1 MAYYY
6 DNVQGGHFTQDQV
19 PYYEEHSYSQMPMAY
34 LGSSTTSNSP
44 APIDPSLGSFS
55 HSQCQ
60 TPWPTHQTHQIQQY
74 MDGPRTAFFIPDHAQ
89 VLLGVS
95 QPTKE
100 SNPLPPAS
108 QRRHGSP
115 CSQQTLSSSDSHS
128 PPTESDVLPATPPDH
143 SATSPFLQQKQ
154 FIGSWETQLQTQT
167 LFGMD
172 VGNTSVNPYE
182 VNHMF
187 EEEEI
192 VPMSFESAATF
203 SFCCSESDEAS
214 VAQHSTFSSR
224 QITPEPIIKQEA
236 PMVELTLRQN
246 YPDPESNDTNI
257 FEPEIKAEPLAAD
270 DDKDLDYKPKL
281 SRKRGRNTTARS
293 QARPSG
299 SSHERK
305 RSKVNNDI
313 NSLSSTRLNATLS
326 SMRNPKILCKECK
339 TPFSDE
345 STHQKHMK
353 QHHTRPFV
361 CVFNYAGCPS
371 TFASKNEWKR
381 HVSSQHL
388 ALQYWLCEQ
397 DGCSKTTNPPT
408 NRRSSSSSSCSV
420 TPTPP
425 ALPNGAIFNRK
436 DLYTQHVRRMHVPPH
451 VRKAQKQKKPT
462 PEWDEHLKSLQTDAE
477 KIRCDLPKY
486 MRCPAA
492 DCGHDFNG
500 PQAWDERMEHV
511 ARHLERAAEGKEPM
525 VHFGGEHDLTLTQW
539 ASSADVYVVR
549 RTRNMT
555 AEWELINPLKGEVGP
570 SAGNGKG
577 GSTTT
582 TNSTVHKEIVVAVCS
597 DEDAE
602 GEDE

>member
-6 DNVQGGHFTQDQV
+6 EGVQGGHFSNDQV
-19 PYYEEHSYSQMPMAY
+19 YYEQQSYGQMPMAY
-34 LGSSTTSNSP
+34 LESSTTSSSP
-44 APIDPSLGSFS
+44 APVDPSLGPFS

-60 TPWPTHQTHQIQQY
+60 TPWPAHQTHQIQQY
-74 MDGPRTAFFIPDHAQ
+74 MDGPRTAFFVPDHAQ
-89 VLLGVS
+89 GLHSLS
-95 QPTKE
+95 RPAKE
-100 SNPLPPAS
+100 SNLLPPAS

-128 PPTESDVLPATPPDH
+128 PPTESDVLPATPPDY

-154 FIGSWETQLQTQT
+154 YTGDWEAQFQSHT
-167 LFGMD
+167 LLGLDMR
-172 VGNTSVNPYE
+172 NACVNPHE
-182 VNHMF
+182 VNDMF
-187 EEEEI
+187 ENEI
-192 VPMSFESAATF
+192 VPTTFDSTATF
-203 SFCCSESDEAS
+203 SNFCCSESDDAS
-214 VAQHSTFSSR
+214 VVQHSAFSSR
-224 QITPEPIIKQEA
+224 QITPEPVIKQEA
-236 PMVELTLRQN
+236 SFVELPLEPN
-246 YPDPESNDTNI
+246 YPDPETGDTSI
-257 FEPEIKAEPLAAD
+257 FEPEIKAEPLAID
-270 DDKDLDYKPKL
+270 DDKDLDYKPKH
-281 SRKRGRNTTARS
+281 SRKRFRNTTTKS

-305 RSKVNNDI
+305 RSKINN
-313 NSLSSTRLNATLS
+313 NSGGLSSARLNATLS
-326 SMRNPKILCKECK
+326 SIRTPKILCKECN

-388 ALQYWLCEQ
+388 ALQYWLCIQ
-397 DGCSKTTNPPT
+397 DGCCKTTNPPT
-408 NRRSSSSSSCSV
+408 NRRSSSSSSCSA

-436 DLYTQHVRRMHVPPH
+436 DLYTQHVRRMHVPPD
-451 VRKAQKQKKPT
+451 VRKAQKQKKST
-462 PEWDEHLKSLQTDAE
+462 PEWDDHLKILQIKAE
-477 KIRCDLPKY
+477 KIRCNLPRY
-486 MRCPAA
+486 MRCPAIN
-492 DCGHDFNG
+492 CGHDFTG

-525 VHFGGEHDLTLTQW
+525 VHFGGEHDPTLTQW

-555 AEWELINPLKGEVGP
+555 VQWELINPLKGEVGP

-577 GSTTT
+577 GSSSSN
-582 TNSTVHKEIVVAVCS
+582 NSVQKEIVVAVCS

-602 GEDE
+602 GEDEE

>member
-1 MAYYY
+1 MSME
-6 DNVQGGHFTQDQV
+6 DILPKT
-19 PYYEEHSYSQMPMAY
+19 SQMPMAY
-34 LGSSTTSNSP
+34 FGSSTTSSSP
-44 APIDPSLGSFS
+44 TPVDPSLGSFS

-74 MDGPRTAFFIPDHAQ
+74 MDGPRTAFFVHENAP

-95 QPTKE
+95 QSTKE
-100 SNPLPPAS
+100 
-108 QRRHGSP
+108 HGSP
-115 CSQQTLSSSDSHS
+115 DSHS

-143 SATSPFLQQKQ
+143 SATSPFLQHKQ
-154 FIGSWETQLQTQT
+154 VFGNWEPQLQSQT
-167 LFGMD
+167 LFGMNMQ
-172 VGNTSVNPYE
+172 GNICVNPYE
-182 VNHMF
+182 VNDMF
-187 EEEEI
+187 EKEV
-192 VPMSFESAATF
+192 VPTSFDTATF

-214 VAQHSTFSSR
+214 IAQHSTLSSR
-224 QITPEPIIKQEA
+224 QITPEPVIKQEA
-236 PMVELTLRQN
+236 TMADLPFHPN
-246 YPDPESNDTNI
+246 YPDPESNGTNI
-257 FEPEIKAEPLAAD
+257 FEPEIKAEPLAVD
-270 DDKDLDYKPKL
+270 DDKDLDYKPKP
-281 SRKRGRNTTARS
+281 SRKRSRNTTARS

-313 NSLSSTRLNATLS
+313 GSLSSTRLNATLS
-326 SMRNPKILCKECK
+326 SMRNPKIHCKDNIIPAPL
-339 TPFSDE
+339 TNGS
-345 STHQKHMK
+345 
-353 QHHTRPFV
+353 
-361 CVFNYAGCPS
+361 
-371 TFASKNEWKR
+371 
-381 HVSSQHL
+381 
-388 ALQYWLCEQ
+388 YWLCEQ

-408 NRRSSSSSSCSV
+408 NRRSSSSSCSA

-436 DLYTQHVRRMHVPPH
+436 DLFTQHVRRMH
-451 VRKAQKQKKPT
+451 KQKKLT
-462 PEWDEHLKSLQTDAE
+462 PEWDENLKALQTDAE
-477 KIRCDLPKY
+477 KIRCDLPRY

-570 SAGNGKG
+570 STGNGKG
-577 GSTTT
+577 SSST
-582 TNSTVHKEIVVAVCS
+582 EIVVA
-597 DEDAE
+597 DEE
-602 GEDE
+602 